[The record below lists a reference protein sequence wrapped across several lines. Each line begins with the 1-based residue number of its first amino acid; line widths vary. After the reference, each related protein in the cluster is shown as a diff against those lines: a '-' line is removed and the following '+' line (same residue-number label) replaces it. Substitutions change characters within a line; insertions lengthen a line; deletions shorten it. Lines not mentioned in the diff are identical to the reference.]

1 MQGLITGQEDRSQGQ
16 SQGDLPASDVQW
28 RRHCESKFGLP
39 DDLDLRRLAAQHSSV
54 CGSFGVSM
62 LSRATS
68 GLPAQ
73 RLVRELKDIEQ
84 GASGVVW
91 FEFKGQSHTGRRDT
105 VSLKVQSM
113 VTLTCQ
119 RCMQAMGFAV
129 NEHASFEL
137 FENEAQLERLDSD
150 EQFDEDM
157 PEPLLVNGP
166 VSLVSLIE
174 DQIILALPYV
184 PKHVQCESDR
194 AFGAQRDAETKRAS
208 PFQVLEKLKRT
219 KST

>member
-1 MQGLITGQEDRSQGQ
+1 MQGLIAGQEDQ
-16 SQGDLPASDVQW
+16 SQGSLPASDAQW
-28 RRHCESKFGLP
+28 RRHCEAKFGLP
-39 DDLDLRRLAAQHSSV
+39 DDLDLRRLAAQQSSV
-54 CGSFGVSM
+54 WGAFGVFM
-62 LSRATS
+62 LARATT

-73 RLVRELKDIEQ
+73 RMVREQKDIEQ
-84 GASGVVW
+84 GALGVVW
-91 FEFKGQSHTGRRDT
+91 FECKGQSHTGRRDT

-113 VTLTCQ
+113 LTLTCQ
-119 RCMQAMGFAV
+119 RCMQAMSFAV

-137 FENEAQLERLDSD
+137 FENEAQLQQVDSD

-184 PKHVQCESDR
+184 PKHVRCEGDR
-194 AFGAQRDAETKRAS
+194 AFGAQRDAETKRES
-208 PFQVLEKLKRT
+208 PFQVLEKLKQT
-219 KST
+219 KSS